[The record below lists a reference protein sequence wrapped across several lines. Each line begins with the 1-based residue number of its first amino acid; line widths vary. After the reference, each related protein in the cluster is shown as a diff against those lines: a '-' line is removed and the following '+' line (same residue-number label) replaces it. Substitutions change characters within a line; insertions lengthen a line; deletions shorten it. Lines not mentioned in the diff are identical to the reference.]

1 MHSGSSSQ
9 PLSLLII
16 LGFVGW
22 AVYRRTRPQQVRLTR
37 TVVYTTLI
45 VLLSVVGLSANPQL
59 LSDPLFVV
67 IAPVAL
73 LAGLAMGW
81 LMMRT
86 IRFWRDGPTGQIWMS
101 GGAAYVAIWL
111 ATLVLR
117 LGIDYV
123 ATGGFSDVAPNH
135 PAQAPTTLSILASD
149 LLFLSVGLW
158 LARGYALVRRYRE
171 YQYASPEIEG
181 GEPTA

>member
-1 MHSGSSSQ
+1 MRSGGSSQ
-9 PLSLLII
+9 LLPFMIV

-37 TVVYTTLI
+37 TIVYTSLI
-45 VLLSVVGLSANPQL
+45 VLLSLVGLGANTRL
-59 LSDPLFVV
+59 LTNSLFID

-73 LAGLAMGW
+73 LSGLAVGW

-86 IRFWRDGPTGQIWMS
+86 IRFWRDQSNGQVWMS

-111 ATLVLR
+111 VTMALR
-117 LGIDYV
+117 LGIDYA
-123 ATGGFSDVAPNH
+123 ATGGFSSVSSQQGN
-135 PAQAPTTLSILASD
+135 QAPTTLSIIASD
-149 LLFLSVGLW
+149 LLFLSIGLW

-171 YQYASPEIEG
+171 FAPVG
-181 GEPTA
+181 TDAP